1 MRPSSKVSPAI
12 FILSILCFFFPF
24 VTISCGGH
32 KIASATGVQ
41 LAIGTTIEVPQAFG
55 PSREQKV
62 AQEPLAA
69 VAGLCAV
76 IGFGVSFAGGRAAIV
91 PTISGV
97 LGALSLLIMKSR
109 IDGGIVKHGQG
120 VLQANYEM
128 AFFLALLLMIAG
140 AVWNGYLFSQRAK
153 AAVTGPPGG
162 PLPPGISGN
171 SS

>member
-41 LAIGTTIEVPQAFG
+41 LATGTTIEVPQAFG

-120 VLQANYEM
+120 VLQANYEIG
-128 AFFLALLLMIAG
+128 FFLALLLMIAG
-140 AVWNGYLFSQRAK
+140 AMWNGYLFSQRAK
-153 AAVTGPPGG
+153 AAATGPPGG
-162 PLPPGISGN
+162 LPPPGISGN
-171 SS
+171 SN